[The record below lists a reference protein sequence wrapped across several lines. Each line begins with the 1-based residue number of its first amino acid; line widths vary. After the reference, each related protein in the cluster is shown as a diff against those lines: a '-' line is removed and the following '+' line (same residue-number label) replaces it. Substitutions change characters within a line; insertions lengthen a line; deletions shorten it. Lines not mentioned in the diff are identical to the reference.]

1 MTGCGSQCL
10 LVAIPNQLFRM
21 IFIPTSVLIGKS
33 RNHQPSGVREDT
45 LDLDQLDQPPKHS
58 WFRSWFKNWFRN
70 LIVPVQIWT
79 SCKKKN
85 MSMYIDQCKSSGYG
99 SIPIDT
105 FLVEWTSI
113 YQLFWGS
120 PGVPGFWH
128 TAILFLGS
136 SWLEASAEKQLALHA
151 SQLVPVARADLELPA
166 LSALRSWCPRLGW
179 KCHACNLYILIIYN
193 IL

>member
-45 LDLDQLDQPPKHS
+45 LDLDQLDQPQNIHGSEAGSKTGSEPHCS
-58 WFRSWFKNWFRN
+58 RSNMDK
-70 LIVPVQIWT
+70 LQ
-79 SCKKKN
+79 KKN

-179 KCHACNLYILIIYN
+179 NATL
-193 IL
+193 